1 MVNATV
7 EPSHLEFPA
16 DAIYIRNTDM
26 ALQRIISAD
35 GKRLL
40 WSNHPEQEPQ
50 EGPPTIGIDV
60 GPKVVSQDQIDCM
73 VQARLQGTTIV
84 QIAKDMGLNKSTVTR
99 HLRIRRQNQGS
110 NHNMTIQKIQADFS
124 AIENTEIPY
133 SVRNA
138 IQLALGTA
146 NTMAALSE
154 ERIIQAH
161 YQGYIAGFHSALA
174 IICGSAGI
182 SLEFLEEKE

>member
-1 MVNATV
+1 MVIPAI
-7 EPSHLEFPA
+7 EPSHLEFPP
-16 DAIYIRNTDM
+16 DTIYIRNTDM
-26 ALQRIISAD
+26 TLQRITSAND
-35 GKRLL
+35 KRLL
-40 WSNHPEQEPQ
+40 WPNHPEQEP
-50 EGPPTIGIDV
+50 EEEPPTIGVAV